1 MATDFFQQQDSA
13 RRRTFRLVVYFLLAI
28 LCLIVLVYGLLLVA
42 FALAGEDG
50 PMPWWHPELF
60 LFAAIG
66 VGLVVGGSSAFK
78 VAQLASGGQAVALMM
93 GGREV
98 PRTTRDAHE
107 RRLLNVVEEMAI
119 AAGVAVPPVYVL
131 EEPGIN
137 AFAAGYAPG
146 DAVVAVS
153 QGCLKYLTRDEL
165 QGVVAHEFSHILN
178 GDMRLNIR
186 LIGLIFGIMALMVV
200 GRVLM
205 WQSAGRRASSGQRDS
220 GAGRVI
226 LGLGLLVLG
235 LVGAFFG
242 RLIQAAVSRQR
253 EYLADASAV
262 QFTRNPDGIAG
273 ALKKIG
279 GLQEGSRINAPAA
292 AEVAHMF
299 FASAVWGGGLGTLLA
314 THPPLRDRIRRLDP
328 QFDGTFP
335 EVRPVG
341 VEAGD
346 VDGQRPGQAPR
357 RAGLPRIPGLPQL
370 PTAALGLTAEAAA
383 SRIGDVSPRE
393 IHYAEDA
400 HEDIPASLRVAAQE
414 PFGARAVIYAL
425 LLDPRPDVRERQQ
438 ARLQAAAPPRDF
450 AETLRQASVVQA
462 LPDRYRL
469 PLVDLAMP
477 ALRQMSPGQYK
488 AFRAQVEMLIGDDNR
503 LSLFEYVL
511 RCVLHRHLDAQFYRR
526 PVQERVWKSA
536 HQVAGPMSTVL
547 SLLAWEG
554 NPEPGPAAQAFAA
567 GMEAFLGAKSG
578 HRLLGREEGTLT
590 KFDAAL
596 QELNKAVPAV
606 KRQVVVACASC
617 ILADDQV
624 TVREVEVLRAI
635 CDRLDC
641 PMPPL
646 LVGEVQGP

>member
-1 MATDFFQQQDSA
+1 MTTDFFQKQDSA

-28 LCLIVLVYGLLLVA
+28 LTMIALVYGLLVVL
-42 FALAGEDG
+42 FGQPSEGGTLS
-50 PMPWWHPELF
+50 WWQPELL
-60 LFAAIG
+60 LFAG
-66 VGLVVGGSSAFK
+66 VGIGLLVGGSSAFK
-78 VAQLASGGQAVALMM
+78 VAQLASGGQSVALMM

-119 AAGVAVPPVYVL
+119 ASGVPVPPVYVL
-131 EEPGIN
+131 EESGIN

-153 QGCLKYLTRDEL
+153 QGCLRYLTRDEL

-186 LIGLIFGIMALMVV
+186 LIGLIFGIMALTVF
-200 GRVLM
+200 GRILM
-205 WQSAGRRASSGQRDS
+205 LTGGRGGSSNRSDS
-220 GAGRVI
+220 GSGRVI
-226 LGLGLLVLG
+226 LGIGLFVLG
-235 LVGAFFG
+235 LVGALFG

-279 GLQEGSRINAPAA
+279 GLQEGSRIEAPAA

-299 FASAVWGGGLGTLLA
+299 FASALGGGFGSLFA

-328 QFDGTFP
+328 HFDGTFP
-335 EVRPVG
+335 VVRPVG
-341 VEAGD
+341 VEAGE
-346 VDGQRPGQAPR
+346 VEGPRPGPAPR
-357 RAGLPRIPGLPQL
+357 RPSLPRIPGMPQL
-370 PTAALGLTAEAAA
+370 PVAALGLTADDAA
-383 SRIGDVSPRE
+383 SRVGNVSPRE
-393 IHYAEDA
+393 IRYAEGIQ
-400 HEDIPASLRVAAQE
+400 EDIPANLRVAAEE

-425 LLDPRPDVRERQQ
+425 LLDPRLDVRELQQ
-438 ARLQAAAPPRDF
+438 AQLRAAAPPQDF
-450 AETLRQASVVQA
+450 AETLRQAEAVQA

-477 ALRQMSPGQYK
+477 ALRQMSLGQYK
-488 AFRAQVEMLIGDDNR
+488 AFRTQVETLIRADNR

-511 RCVLHRHLDAQFYRR
+511 SCVLYRHLDAQFYRR
-526 PVQERVWKSA
+526 PAPEQVWKSP
-536 HQVAGPMSTVL
+536 HQVTDPIITVL

-554 NPEPGPAAQAFAA
+554 SSDPEQAAQAFAI
-567 GMEAFLGAKSG
+567 GMEAFLGGKST
-578 HRLLGREEGTLT
+578 HRLMDREEGSLA

-596 QELNKAVPAV
+596 QGLNKAVPGV
-606 KRQVVVACASC
+606 KRRVVVGCATC
-617 ILADDQV
+617 ILADDVV

-646 LVGEVQGP
+646 LVDEVEGS

>member
-1 MATDFFQQQDSA
+1 MATDFFQRQDSA
-13 RRRTFRLVVYFLLAI
+13 RRRTFLLVAYFVLAI
-28 LCLIVLVYGLLLVA
+28 LVMVALVYGLVL
-42 FALAGEDG
+42 ALDLYGAGEAVS
-50 PMPWWHPELF
+50 WWQPELL
-60 LFAAIG
+60 LFVAAG
-66 VGLVVGGSSAFK
+66 VGILVGGASAFK

-93 GGREV
+93 GGVEV
-98 PRTTRDAHE
+98 PGTTTDLRQK
-107 RRLLNVVEEMAI
+107 RLLHVVEEMAI
-119 AAGVAVPPVYVL
+119 AAGVPVPPVYIL
-131 EEPGIN
+131 DEPGIN

-186 LIGLIFGIMALMVV
+186 LIGLIFGIMALSVV
-200 GRVLM
+200 GRILM
-205 WQSAGRRASSGQRDS
+205 LTTGRRGSSGGRDS
-220 GAGRVI
+220 GGGRVM
-226 LGLGLLVLG
+226 LGLGLFVLG

-292 AEVAHMF
+292 EEVAHMF
-299 FASAVWGGGLGTLLA
+299 FASALGGGFGSLLA

-328 QFDGTFP
+328 HFDGTFP
-335 EVRPVG
+335 VVRPVG
-341 VEAGD
+341 VEAGE
-346 VDGQRPGQAPR
+346 VEGPRPGQAPR
-357 RAGLPRIPGLPQL
+357 RPGLPKIPGLPQL
-370 PTAALGLTAEAAA
+370 PVAALGLTAEAAA
-383 SRIGDVSPRE
+383 SRVGHVSPRE
-393 IHYAEDA
+393 IRYAA
-400 HEDIPASLRVAAQE
+400 GLQEDIPESLRVAAQE

-425 LLDPRPDVRERQQ
+425 LLDPRPDVRELQQ
-438 ARLQAAAPPRDF
+438 ARLQAATPPQDF
-450 AETLRQASVVQA
+450 AETVRLAGAVPA
-462 LPDRYRL
+462 LPDRNRL

-477 ALRQMSPGQYK
+477 ALRQMSLGQYQ
-488 AFRAQVEMLIGDDNR
+488 AFRAQVEMLIGADNR

-511 RCVLHRHLDAQFYRR
+511 RCVLHRHLDAQFLRQ
-526 PVQERVWKSA
+526 PAPQQVWKSP
-536 HQVAGPMSTVL
+536 HQVAGPMVTVL

-554 NPEPGPAAQAFAA
+554 NPEPVPAAQAFAA
-567 GMEAFLGAKSG
+567 GMEAFLGGKSD
-578 HRLLGREEGTLT
+578 HRLLGREEGTLAR
-590 KFDAAL
+590 FDAAL
-596 QELNKAVPAV
+596 QELNKAVPGV
-606 KRQVVVACASC
+606 KRRVVVACASC

-646 LVGEVQGP
+646 LVGEVEGP

>member
-1 MATDFFQQQDSA
+1 MATDFFQNQDSA
-13 RRRTFRLVVYFLLAI
+13 RRRTFLLVVYFLLAI
-28 LCLIVLVYGLLLVA
+28 LALVALVYGLLVVA
-42 FALAGEDG
+42 FGMTGEEG
-50 PMPWWHPELF
+50 PPPLWQPELL
-60 LFAAIG
+60 LFAGAS

-78 VAQLASGGQAVALMM
+78 VAQLASGGQAVALMV

-98 PRTTRDAHE
+98 PRTTGDAQE

-119 AAGVAVPPVYVL
+119 ASGVPVPPVYVL

-186 LIGLIFGIMALMVV
+186 LIGLIFGIMALTIV
-200 GRVLM
+200 GRILM
-205 WQSAGRRASSGQRDS
+205 QTAGVRASSDRRDS
-220 GAGRVI
+220 GTGRVI
-226 LGLGLLVLG
+226 LGLGLFVLG

-279 GLQEGSRINAPAA
+279 GLQQGSRIENPAA
-292 AEVAHMF
+292 EEVAHMF
-299 FASAVWGGGLGTLLA
+299 FASAFGGGFGSLLA
-314 THPPLRDRIRRLDP
+314 THPPLLDRIHRLDP

-335 EVRPVG
+335 VVRPVG
-341 VEAGD
+341 VEAREVEGP
-346 VDGQRPGQAPR
+346 RPGQAPR
-357 RAGLPRIPGLPQL
+357 RPALPRVPGLPQL
-370 PTAALGLTAEAAA
+370 PVAALGLTAEAAA
-383 SRIGDVSPRE
+383 SRVGNVSPRE
-393 IHYAEDA
+393 IHYAGGFQ
-400 HEDIPASLRVAAQE
+400 EDIPESLRVAAQE

-425 LLDPRPDVRERQQ
+425 LLDPRPDVRELQQ
-438 ARLQAAAPPRDF
+438 ARLQEAAPPRDF
-450 AETLRQASVVQA
+450 AETVRLAGEVQA

-477 ALRQMSPGQYK
+477 ALRQMSLGQYQE
-488 AFRAQVEMLIGDDNR
+488 FRAQVETLIRADNR

-511 RCVLHRHLDAQFYRR
+511 RCMLHRHLDAQFYRQ
-526 PVQERVWKSA
+526 PAPQQVWKSP
-536 HQVAGPMSTVL
+536 HQVAGPMGTIL

-554 NPEPGPAAQAFAA
+554 TPEPGPAAQAFAA
-567 GMEAFLGAKSG
+567 GMEAFLGGKST
-578 HRLLGREEGTLT
+578 HRLLSREECNLSR
-590 KFDAAL
+590 FDEAL
-596 QELNKAVPAV
+596 RSLNKAVPDV

-617 ILADDQV
+617 VLADEQV
-624 TVREVEVLRAI
+624 TVRELEVLRAI

-646 LVGEVQGP
+646 LVGEVEGP

>member
-13 RRRTFRLVVYFLLAI
+13 RRKTFLLVVYFVLAI
-28 LCLIVLVYGLLLVA
+28 LSLVTLVYVLLVVA
-42 FALAGEDG
+42 VGLAGEDG
-50 PMPWWHPELF
+50 PLPWWQPGL
-60 LFAAIG
+60 LLIAGVG

-107 RRLLNVVEEMAI
+107 RRLLNIVEEMAI
-119 AAGVAVPPVYVL
+119 AAGVPVPPVYIL
-131 EEPGIN
+131 EEPAIN
-137 AFAAGYAPG
+137 AFAAGYSPG

-153 QGCLKYLTRDEL
+153 EGCLKYLTRDEL

-186 LIGLIFGIMALMVV
+186 LIGLIFGIMALTVV
-200 GRVLM
+200 GRILM
-205 WQSAGRRASSGQRDS
+205 QTARRRASSDRSDS
-220 GAGRVI
+220 GSGRVI

-279 GLQEGSRINAPAA
+279 GLQEGSRIKDPAA
-292 AEVAHMF
+292 QEVAHMF
-299 FASAVWGGGLGTLLA
+299 FASALGGGLGGLLA
-314 THPPLRDRIRRLDP
+314 THPPLRERIRRLDP

-341 VEAGD
+341 VEAREVEGP
-346 VDGQRPGQAPR
+346 RPVQAPR
-357 RAGLPRIPGLPQL
+357 RPALPRIPGLPQL
-370 PTAALGLTAEAAA
+370 PVAALGLSAESAA
-383 SRIGDVSPRE
+383 SRVGNVSPKE
-393 IHYAEDA
+393 IRFAEGIKD
-400 HEDIPASLRVAAQE
+400 DIPASLRVAAQE
-414 PFGARAVIYAL
+414 PFGARAVVYAL
-425 LLDPRPDVRERQQ
+425 LLDPRPDVRELQQ
-438 ARLQAAAPPRDF
+438 AQLQAAAPPQDF
-450 AETLRQASVVQA
+450 AETLRQAGAVQS

-477 ALRQMSPGQYK
+477 ALRQMSFGQFQ
-488 AFRAQVEMLIGDDNR
+488 AFRAQVETLIRADNR

-511 RCVLHRHLDAQFYRR
+511 GCVLHRHLDAQFYRR
-526 PVQERVWKSA
+526 PAPERVWKSPN
-536 HQVAGPMSTVL
+536 QVAGPMITVL

-554 NPEPGPAAQAFAA
+554 SSEPGQAAQAFAT
-567 GMEAFLGAKSG
+567 GMEAFLGDKSA
-578 HRLLGREEGTLT
+578 HHLQGREEGTLA

-596 QELNKAVPAV
+596 KELNKAVPGV
-606 KRQVVVACASC
+606 KRRVVVACASC
-617 ILADDQV
+617 VLADDQV

-646 LVGEVQGP
+646 LVGEVEGP

>member
-1 MATDFFQQQDSA
+1 MATDFFQKQDSA
-13 RRRTFRLVVYFLLAI
+13 RRRTFLLVVYFLLAI
-28 LCLIVLVYGLLLVA
+28 LCLVALVYGLLVVA
-42 FALAGEDG
+42 FGPAGEDDTL
-50 PMPWWHPELF
+50 PWWRPELL
-60 LFAAIG
+60 LFAGVG

-78 VAQLASGGQAVALMM
+78 VAQLASGGQSVALMM

-119 AAGVAVPPVYVL
+119 AAGVPVPPVYVL

-165 QGVVAHEFSHILN
+165 QGVVAHEFSHVLN

-186 LIGLIFGIMALMVV
+186 LIGLIFGIMALTVV
-200 GRVLM
+200 GRILM
-205 WQSAGRRASSGQRDS
+205 QTGGRRTSGRRDS
-220 GAGRVI
+220 GAGRLV
-226 LGLGLLVLG
+226 LGLGLFVLG

-279 GLQEGSRINAPAA
+279 GLQEGSRINDPAA
-292 AEVAHMF
+292 GEVAHMF
-299 FASAVWGGGLGTLLA
+299 FASALGGGLGGLLA
-314 THPPLRDRIRRLDP
+314 THPPLRDRILRLDP
-328 QFDGTFP
+328 HFDGTFP
-335 EVRPVG
+335 VVRPIG
-341 VEAGD
+341 VEPGE
-346 VDGQRPGQAPR
+346 VEGTRPGQAPR
-357 RAGLPRIPGLPQL
+357 RPGLPRVPGLPQL
-370 PTAALGLTAEAAA
+370 PVAGLGLTAEAAA
-383 SRIGDVSPRE
+383 SRVGNVSPRE
-393 IHYAEDA
+393 IRYADGIQ
-400 HEDIPASLRVAAQE
+400 EDIPASLRVAAQE

-425 LLDPRPDVRERQQ
+425 LLDPRPDVRELQQ
-438 ARLQAAAPPRDF
+438 ARLQAAAPPQDF
-450 AETLRQASVVQA
+450 AETLRQAGAVQA

-477 ALRQMSPGQYK
+477 ALRQMSFGQYR
-488 AFRAQVEMLIGDDNR
+488 AFRAQVETLIGADNR

-511 RCVLHRHLDAQFYRR
+511 RCVLHRHLDAQFLRQ
-526 PVQERVWKSA
+526 PAPQQVWKSP
-536 HQVAGPMSTVL
+536 HQVAGPMVTVL

-554 NPEPGPAAQAFAA
+554 NQEPGQVAQAFAA
-567 GMEAFLGAKSG
+567 GMEAFLGAKSA
-578 HRLLGREEGTLT
+578 HRPLGREEGALAR
-590 KFDAAL
+590 FDAAL
-596 QELNKAVPAV
+596 QELNKAVPGV
-606 KRQVVVACASC
+606 KRRVVVACASC

-646 LVGEVQGP
+646 LVGEVEGP

>member
-13 RRRTFRLVVYFLLAI
+13 RRRTFLLVVYFLLAI
-28 LCLIVLVYGLLLVA
+28 LALVALVYGLLVVA
-42 FALAGEDG
+42 FGLTGEDG
-50 PMPWWHPELF
+50 PLPLWQPELL
-60 LFAAIG
+60 LFAGVG

-78 VAQLASGGQAVALMM
+78 VAQLASGGQAVALMV

-119 AAGVAVPPVYVL
+119 AAGVPVPPVYIL

-186 LIGLIFGIMALMVV
+186 LIGLIFGIMALTIV
-200 GRVLM
+200 GRILM
-205 WQSAGRRASSGQRDS
+205 QTAGRRVSSDRSDS
-220 GAGRVI
+220 GTGRVI
-226 LGLGLLVLG
+226 LGLGLFVLG

-279 GLQEGSRINAPAA
+279 GLQEGSRIENPAA
-292 AEVAHMF
+292 EEVAHMF
-299 FASAVWGGGLGTLLA
+299 FASAFGGGGLGSLLA
-314 THPPLRDRIRRLDP
+314 THPPLRDRIRRLDTN
-328 QFDGTFP
+328 FDGTFP
-335 EVRPVG
+335 VVRPVG
-341 VEAGD
+341 VEAREVEGP
-346 VDGQRPGQAPR
+346 RPGQAPR
-357 RAGLPRIPGLPQL
+357 RPPLPRVPGFPQL
-370 PTAALGLTAEAAA
+370 PAAALGLTAEAAA
-383 SRIGDVSPRE
+383 SRVGDVSPRE
-393 IHYAEDA
+393 IRYAEGVQ
-400 HEDIPASLRVAAQE
+400 EDIPESLRVAAQE

-425 LLDPRPDVRERQQ
+425 LLDPRPEVRELQQ
-438 ARLQAAAPPRDF
+438 ARLQAAAPPQDF
-450 AETLRQASVVQA
+450 AETLRQAGAVQA

-477 ALRQMSPGQYK
+477 ALRQMSLGQYK
-488 AFRAQVEMLIGDDNR
+488 AFRAQVEMLIRADNR

-511 RCVLHRHLDAQFYRR
+511 RCVVHRHLDAQFYRQ
-526 PVQERVWKSA
+526 PVPEQVWKSP
-536 HQVAGPMSTVL
+536 HQVAGPMGTVL

-554 NPEPGPAAQAFAA
+554 TAEQRAAAQAFAA
-567 GMEAFLGAKSG
+567 GMEAFLGGKSS
-578 HRLLGREEGTLT
+578 HRLLGREECNLSG
-590 KFDAAL
+590 FDEAL
-596 QELNKAVPAV
+596 RALNKAVPDV
-606 KRQVVVACASC
+606 KRRVVVACASC

-624 TVREVEVLRAI
+624 TVRELEVLRAI

-646 LVGEVQGP
+646 LAGEVEGP

>member
-1 MATDFFQQQDSA
+1 MATDFFQKQDSA
-13 RRRTFRLVVYFLLAI
+13 RRRTFLLVVYFLLAN
-28 LCLIVLVYGLLLVA
+28 LALVALVYGLLVVA
-42 FALAGEDG
+42 VGLTDEGG
-50 PMPWWHPELF
+50 LPSWWHPELL
-60 LFAAIG
+60 LFAGIG

-78 VAQLASGGQAVALMM
+78 VAQLASGGQSVALMM

-119 AAGVAVPPVYVL
+119 AAGVPVPPVYVL
-131 EEPGIN
+131 EESGIN

-153 QGCLKYLTRDEL
+153 AGCLKYLTRDEL

-186 LIGLIFGIMALMVV
+186 LIGLIFGIMALTIV
-200 GRVLM
+200 GRILM
-205 WQSAGRRASSGQRDS
+205 QTTGRRSSSDRDNS
-220 GAGRVI
+220 GAARLL
-226 LGLGLLVLG
+226 LGVGLFVLG

-279 GLQEGSRINAPAA
+279 GLQEGSRIDHPSAE
-292 AEVAHMF
+292 EVAHMF
-299 FASAVWGGGLGTLLA
+299 FASALGGGLGGLLA

-335 EVRPVG
+335 VVRPVG
-341 VEAGD
+341 VEAGE
-346 VDGQRPGQAPR
+346 GEARRPGQAPR
-357 RAGLPRIPGLPQL
+357 RPALPRIPGLPQL
-370 PTAALGLTAEAAA
+370 PVAALGLSAEQSA
-383 SRIGDVSPRE
+383 SRVGDVSPRE
-393 IHYAEDA
+393 IRYAEGVQ
-400 HEDIPASLRVAAQE
+400 EDVPESLRVAVQE

-425 LLDPRPDVRERQQ
+425 LLDPRPDVREFQQ
-438 ARLQAAAPPRDF
+438 AQLQAAAPPQDF
-450 AETLRQASVVQA
+450 AETLRQAGAVQA

-477 ALRQMSPGQYK
+477 ALRQMSLSQYQ
-488 AFRAQVEMLIGDDNR
+488 AFRNKVETLIRADNR

-511 RCVLHRHLDAQFYRR
+511 SCVLQRHLDAQFYRR
-526 PVQERVWKSA
+526 PAPEQVWKSP

-554 NPEPGPAAQAFAA
+554 NPEPGQAAQAFAA
-567 GMEAFLGAKSG
+567 GMEAFLGSKSA
-578 HRLLGREEGTLT
+578 HRLLGREQDTLA

-596 QELNKAVPAV
+596 QALNKAVPGV
-606 KRQVVVACASC
+606 KRRVVVACAAC

-635 CDRLDC
+635 CDSLNC
-641 PMPPL
+641 PMPL
-646 LVGEVQGP
+646 LAGEVEES